1 MKGLAAF
8 VMRGHFQA
16 LMVSVAGAG
25 SLFFCWI
32 SAAVIALVTLRKGAG
47 AGASLLAW
55 ALLPSGV
62 LLYAYGDSGPL
73 TMLVGTT
80 VLAMV
85 LRATVSLPV
94 AVLASIPVG
103 VVTGLALVAFGG
115 QYLEQVVDLFGQFLA
130 AMEEQLS
137 QGGEPIVLAKPDTTQ
152 VAGMMGAGT
161 AASAVMC
168 LLLARYWQ
176 AALYNPGGFGEE
188 FRTLYYPPAVTTLL
202 ALATI
207 ALASLG
213 AEYRTWAMICVLPL
227 ALAGLALVHARVA
240 ARGQG
245 KGWLT
250 GFYVAWVIFDPIKL
264 LVVFAAIADS
274 WFNFRQRW
282 TGKPGTDVRKRDS
295 DEDRTDDNRSD
306 EDR

>member
-8 VMRGHFQA
+8 VMRGRFQA

-32 SAAVIALVTLRKGAG
+32 SAAVLALVTLRKGAG
-47 AGASLLAW
+47 AGAGLLAW
-55 ALLPSGV
+55 ALLPSGA

-85 LRATVSLPV
+85 LRATMSLPT

-103 VVTGLALVAFGG
+103 AITGLALVAFGG
-115 QYLEQVVDLFGQFLA
+115 QYLDQIVDIFGQFLTT
-130 AMEEQLS
+130 MEQQLS
-137 QGGEPIVLAKPDTTQ
+137 QGGEPIVLAKPNATQ

-161 AASAVMC
+161 AVSSVLC

-188 FRTLYYPPAVTTLL
+188 FKALYYPPVVTMTL

-207 ALASLG
+207 AIASLG

-227 ALAGLALVHARVA
+227 ALAGLALVHARVE

-245 KGWLT
+245 RGWLT

-274 WFNFRQRW
+274 WFNFRQHW
-282 TGKPGTDVRKRDS
+282 APKPDTQVSERDRDVDS
-295 DEDRTDDNRSD
+295 TDEDRSD

>member
-8 VMRGHFQA
+8 VMRGRFQA
-16 LMVSVAGAG
+16 LMVCVAGAG

-32 SAAVIALVTLRKGAG
+32 SAAVLALVTLRKGAG

-73 TMLVGTT
+73 TMLVGTA

-130 AMEEQLS
+130 TMEEQLS
-137 QGGEPIVLAKPDTTQ
+137 QGGEQIVLAKPDTTQ

-295 DEDRTDDNRSD
+295 DEDRIDDNRSD

>member
-8 VMRGHFQA
+8 VMRGRFQA

-32 SAAVIALVTLRKGAG
+32 SAAVLALVTLRKGAG
-47 AGASLLAW
+47 AGAGLLAW
-55 ALLPSGV
+55 ALLPSGA

-85 LRATVSLPV
+85 LRSTVSLPA

-103 VVTGLALVAFGG
+103 AVTGLALVAFGG
-115 QYLEQVVDLFGQFLA
+115 QYLQQIVDVFGQFLA
-130 AMEEQLS
+130 AMEQQLS
-137 QGGEPIVLAKPDTTQ
+137 QGGEPIVLARPDTTQ

-161 AASAVMC
+161 AASSVLC

-176 AALYNPGGFGEE
+176 AALYNPGGFGQE
-188 FRTLYYPPAVTTLL
+188 FRALYYPPVVTAAL
-202 ALATI
+202 ALGAV
-207 ALASLG
+207 ALASGG
-213 AEYRTWAMICVLPL
+213 AQYRTWAMICVVPL
-227 ALAGLALVHARVA
+227 ALAGLALVHARA
-240 ARGQG
+240 AWRGQG
-245 KGWLT
+245 KGWLA
-250 GFYVAWVIFDPIKL
+250 GFYVVWLFFDPVKL

-274 WFNFRQRW
+274 WFKFRQRW
-282 TGKPGTDVRKRDS
+282 TGKPGSDVSERES
-295 DEDRTDDNRSD
+295 DEDR
-306 EDR
+306 

>member
-1 MKGLAAF
+1 MKGLASF
-8 VMRGHFQA
+8 VMRGRFQA
-16 LMVSVAGAG
+16 LMVTVAGAG
-25 SLFFCWI
+25 SLLFCWL
-32 SAAVIALVTLRKGAG
+32 SAAVLALVTLRKGAG
-47 AGASLLAW
+47 AGAGLLAW
-55 ALLPSGV
+55 ALLPSGA
-62 LLYAYGDSGPL
+62 LLYAYGDSGPV

-85 LRATVSLPV
+85 LRSTVSLPT
-94 AVLASIPVG
+94 AILASIPVG
-103 VVTGLALVAFGG
+103 AITGLGLVAFGG
-115 QYLEQVVDLFGQFLA
+115 QYLDQIVDVFGQFLA
-130 AMEEQLS
+130 TMEQQLS
-137 QGGEPIVLAKPDTTQ
+137 QGGEPVVLARPDATQ

-161 AASAVMC
+161 AASSVMC

-188 FRTLYYPPAVTTLL
+188 FRALYYPPAVSTAL

-207 ALASLG
+207 AIASLG

-227 ALAGLALVHARVA
+227 ALVGLALVHARVL
-240 ARGQG
+240 ARSQG

-264 LVVFAAIADS
+264 LVVFVAIADS

-282 TGKPGTDVRKRDS
+282 TGKPGTEVSERDP
-295 DEDRTDDNRSD
+295 DEDRSDDDRSD
-306 EDR
+306 ENR

>member
-1 MKGLAAF
+1 MKGLASF
-8 VMRGHFQA
+8 VMRGRFQA
-16 LMVSVAGAG
+16 LMVTVAGAG
-25 SLFFCWI
+25 SLLFCWL
-32 SAAVIALVTLRKGAG
+32 SAAVLALVTLRKGAG
-47 AGASLLAW
+47 AGAGLLAW
-55 ALLPSGV
+55 ALLPSGA
-62 LLYAYGDSGPL
+62 LLYAYGDSGPV

-85 LRATVSLPV
+85 LRSTVSLPT
-94 AVLASIPVG
+94 AILASIPVG
-103 VVTGLALVAFGG
+103 AITGLGLVAFGG
-115 QYLEQVVDLFGQFLA
+115 QYLDQIVEVFGQFLA
-130 AMEEQLS
+130 TMEQQLS
-137 QGGEPIVLAKPDTTQ
+137 QGGEPVVLARPDATQ

-161 AASAVMC
+161 AASSVMC

-188 FRTLYYPPAVTTLL
+188 FRALYYPPAVATTL

-207 ALASLG
+207 AIASLG

-227 ALAGLALVHARVA
+227 ALVGLALVHARVA

-264 LVVFAAIADS
+264 LVVFVAIADS

-282 TGKPGTDVRKRDS
+282 TGKPGTEVSERDP
-295 DEDRTDDNRSD
+295 DEDRSDDDRSD
-306 EDR
+306 ENR

>member
-1 MKGLAAF
+1 MKGLASF
-8 VMRGHFQA
+8 VMRGRFQA
-16 LMVSVAGAG
+16 LMVTVAGAG
-25 SLFFCWI
+25 SLLFCWL
-32 SAAVIALVTLRKGAG
+32 SAAVLALVTLRKGAG
-47 AGASLLAW
+47 AGAGLLAW
-55 ALLPSGV
+55 ALLPSGA
-62 LLYAYGDSGPL
+62 LLYAYGDSGPV

-85 LRATVSLPV
+85 LRSTVSLPT
-94 AVLASIPVG
+94 AILASIPVG
-103 VVTGLALVAFGG
+103 AITGLGLVAFGG
-115 QYLEQVVDLFGQFLA
+115 QYLDQIVDVFGQFLA
-130 AMEEQLS
+130 TMEQQLS
-137 QGGEPIVLAKPDTTQ
+137 QGGEPVVLARPDATQ

-161 AASAVMC
+161 AASSVMC

-188 FRTLYYPPAVTTLL
+188 FRALYYPPAVSTAL

-207 ALASLG
+207 AIASLG

-227 ALAGLALVHARVA
+227 ALVGLALVHARVA

-264 LVVFAAIADS
+264 LVVFVAIADS

-282 TGKPGTDVRKRDS
+282 TGKPGTEVSERDP
-295 DEDRTDDNRSD
+295 DEDRSDDDRSD
-306 EDR
+306 ENR